1 MQPAE
6 GRWPAACC
14 QLIFFFCL
22 PLHSSLLCL
31 VAHVCLI
38 VSFQFTAAGVVQVNV
53 SAQLVPARVKST
65 DGHKSASGSRRPSLE
80 VPSGDAAALN
90 MNGLPSST
98 ATTPSIG
105 TEWEIKVEVVD
116 QGIGIS
122 DAEIG
127 NLFQSFR
134 QAKKVQMAFGG
145 TGLGLAISRSVKHDT
160 CLLDATSAGVLTRCR
175 QRSQHK

>member
-1 MQPAE
+1 
-6 GRWPAACC
+6 
-14 QLIFFFCL
+14 
-22 PLHSSLLCL
+22 
-31 VAHVCLI
+31 
-38 VSFQFTAAGVVQVNV
+38 VVQVNV

-80 VPSGDAAALN
+80 VPTGDAAALN
-90 MNGLPSST
+90 MNGLPSSA

-175 QRSQHK
+175 QRSQHEERDTRAGEACMVALRLTPSAPSCVCACAFLIAVDWLN